1 MTAAEGTGDQGGPS
15 APPDNPDAL
24 VEEIN
29 RTREELGNTVE
40 ALAAKVNV
48 KARAQ
53 QKATEVSGQLKSKV
67 RDVTQGLSGK
77 AGQLKDEVT
86 DRAAGARQAV
96 AGNGTTVLG
105 EGQPVTKTIA
115 GRATQAGASAQ
126 SAATR
131 AGAPPG
137 RRPPSRSSS
146 GPGGPRPPSTS
157 TGYRSR
163 PPWPGVPCCWP
174 AGSWSGAAGAES
186 RRLASMTSGPGHGP
200 GPLALA
206 GAAIAGSAPLPRQ
219 AWLSRPAGQTVIW
232 ANGRTGG
239 GESASRRAVLSPA
252 AGRPAGLR
260 ARTAARR

>member
-1 MTAAEGTGDQGGPS
+1 MTAAEGTGEQGGPS

-53 QKATEVSGQLKSKV
+53 QKATEVSGQLKSKA

-105 EGQPVTKTIA
+105 EGQPVTQTIA
-115 GRATQAGASAQ
+115 GRAAQAGASAQ

-131 AGAPPG
+131 AGAAAWAATPEPVQERA
-137 RRPPSRSSS
+137 RRAAATVDQHRVPAAAAVA
-146 GPGGPRPPSTS
+146 GGALLLA
-157 TGYRSR
+157 GWLVVRSR
-163 PPWPGVPCCWP
+163 
-174 AGSWSGAAGAES
+174 
-186 RRLASMTSGPGHGP
+186 RR
-200 GPLALA
+200 
-206 GAAIAGSAPLPRQ
+206 
-219 AWLSRPAGQTVIW
+219 
-232 ANGRTGG
+232 
-239 GESASRRAVLSPA
+239 
-252 AGRPAGLR
+252 
-260 ARTAARR
+260 